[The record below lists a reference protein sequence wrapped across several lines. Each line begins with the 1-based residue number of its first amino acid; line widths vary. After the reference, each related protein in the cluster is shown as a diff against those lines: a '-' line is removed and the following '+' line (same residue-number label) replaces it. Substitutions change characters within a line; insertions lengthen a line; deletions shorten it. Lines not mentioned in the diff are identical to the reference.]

1 MERTVKP
8 RVTPLAVL
16 GAVLAVLAVVLYQ
29 LELKGLGV
37 GLGFVALVME
47 TASWLI
53 DIGGPRRPGDKD
65 DSQDGEGGPTRPKE
79 W

>member
-1 MERTVKP
+1 MASKL

-29 LELKGLGV
+29 LELKGFGV
-37 GLGFVALVME
+37 GLGLVALVME
-47 TASWLI
+47 TVSWLI
-53 DIGGPRRPGDKD
+53 DIGGPKRPGDEEDSND
-65 DSQDGEGGPTRPKE
+65 DEGRPSRPKE